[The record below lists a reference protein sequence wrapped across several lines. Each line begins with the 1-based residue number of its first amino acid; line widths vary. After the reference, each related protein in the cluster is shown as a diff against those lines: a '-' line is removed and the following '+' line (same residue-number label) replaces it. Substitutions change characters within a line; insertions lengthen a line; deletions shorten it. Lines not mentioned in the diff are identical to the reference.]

1 MQVARLPSTP
11 STRNI
16 LARIIYALS
25 TYLSYPAL
33 CRYLPVYE
41 RQRYECGELEV
52 LLPQPGPDVL
62 RPLLRPQ
69 QVRAVAG
76 GVVEAGVVEGGENVA
91 ESLGVVSVQL
101 LQLDEDV
108 LADLRGHGG
117 G

>member
-1 MQVARLPSTP
+1 M
-11 STRNI
+11 
-16 LARIIYALS
+16 
-25 TYLSYPAL
+25 
-33 CRYLPVYE
+33 
-41 RQRYECGELEV
+41 

-76 GVVEAGVVEGGENVA
+76 GVVEGGVVQGGENVA
-91 ESLGVVSVQL
+91 EPLGVVSVQL

>member
-25 TYLSYPAL
+25 TYLAL

-52 LLPQPGPDVL
+52 LLAQPRPDVL
-62 RPLLRPQ
+62 RPLLLPQ
-69 QVRAVAG
+69 QVRGVA
-76 GVVEAGVVEGGENVA
+76 AGVVGGGHVLEGGENVA
-91 ESLGVVSVQL
+91 EALGVVGVQL
-101 LQLDEDV
+101 LQPHDDI
-108 LADLRGHGG
+108 LADLRGHAGG
-117 G
+117 